1 MSLEITDEAVEVLRR
16 SLELGGVDR
25 ASGGG
30 IRVRG
35 SHGLGGGF
43 DVQIELAEGPLQGET
58 VVETRELRLFIDPRV
73 TDAYP
78 HAVVAIE
85 PQHQTLVVRPA
96 EGSQS

>member
-1 MSLEITDEAVEVLRR
+1 MSVEVTDEALEVLRR

-25 ASGGG
+25 SSGGG

-35 SHGLGGGF
+35 AHGLGGGF
-43 DVQIELAEGPLQGET
+43 DVQIELAEGPLKGET
-58 VVETRELRLFIDPRV
+58 VVEIKALRLFIDPRV

-78 HAVVAIE
+78 QAVVAVE